1 MPRFI
6 AKLNDGSYI
15 NVTADRLEQ
24 CENMLYAYNGK
35 SLVAV
40 VEITALIV
48 AYLCE
53 KGEKP

>member
-1 MPRFI
+1 MTRFI
-6 AKLNDGSYI
+6 AQLTDSSYI
-15 NVTADRLEQ
+15 NVPADKMEKS
-24 CENMLYAYNGK
+24 ENMLYAYNGN

-53 KGEKP
+53 KGEKA